1 MIWEIRF
8 AVKGYPRNWSNQKIV
23 TQYKGV
29 GVEVVIKDYEC
40 GMKLIGEKNV
50 EDTFYLLWELLFL
63 YDGYFYTPQNWIV
76 DGVERDANILIR
88 VPFYKTASTWYSSE
102 LLGRAKRNLSE
113 KIIEQYDIFRNAGKE
128 EQKMTKSM
136 VNAFYYLHSEA
147 YKQINSNH
155 RLSLLL
161 NVGDGFIINTFK
173 DTNNVKA
180 SYDRLFKKT
189 IDIKKLKH
197 GISLLGISADMFKYN
212 LAEERNE
219 FDHYKYSANSLATHI
234 HNSSEEKS
242 NYINWFFVYT
252 MDLVLRINFL
262 REAGVVLEQEN
273 IDYAFDV
280 IVDWFIYE
288 NDLEEECTTPRYQM
302 QQIGKKMRNV
312 DDTYMLGD

>member
-76 DGVERDANILIR
+76 DGVERDANVLIR

-173 DTNNVKA
+173 DTNNVK
-180 SYDRLFKKT
+180 
-189 IDIKKLKH
+189 
-197 GISLLGISADMFKYN
+197 
-212 LAEERNE
+212 E
-219 FDHYKYSANSLATHI
+219 
-234 HNSSEEKS
+234 
-242 NYINWFFVYT
+242 
-252 MDLVLRINFL
+252 
-262 REAGVVLEQEN
+262 
-273 IDYAFDV
+273 
-280 IVDWFIYE
+280 
-288 NDLEEECTTPRYQM
+288 
-302 QQIGKKMRNV
+302 IGRAHV
-312 DDTYMLGD
+312 